1 MTLFRSVWFRWPS
14 FLQRPAKAAC
24 PHSIAEGKG
33 AGHFN
38 AVRSGTSQRHRRH
51 NGDNGWRRGC
61 QAAIGSLVPVML
73 AALPGAAAEEVYLSF
88 GPLQRSIPITAIEAF
103 AQDGTITREL
113 RPYVRSF
120 TPEQLSQIQGLLTT
134 RVGLE
139 PVAVSQF
146 LYTDQGEI
154 LLERFG
160 NVVRTQSFRSGA
172 LGIRAAMVFAAAEPD
187 GLTPLNIL
195 RQFPLRTVRID
206 LAQASR
212 LAAQLEQLVSQTQDE
227 VTAIARQSLLSSALD
242 IQTDFDQLPNLQQR
256 GSYLWQKR
264 TLILRDNSRRRT
276 YPADIYLPLDAD
288 GIPLDRPAPTI
299 VISHGFGSNRETFA
313 YLATHLASHGFVVAV
328 PEHPGSNTEQLEA
341 LASGRASVVIDP
353 EEFINRPLDVSYL
366 LDELERRAQFDTGF
380 QGRVDVSRVGVF
392 GQSLGAY
399 TAIALAGAPIRSE
412 YLATNCDDLQAT
424 FNLSLLVQCR
434 LLEVALPPEVQFYDE
449 RVKAIF
455 TVNPLVSGL
464 MDDESLRQ
472 IAIPVAIAAS
482 SADTITPALL
492 EQIQP
497 FTQLT
502 ADSRYLIVLENG
514 THFSSIDVP
523 PGDAVAVELPLEV
536 VGPDPAIAH
545 RYLQALNLAF
555 FRTYLTDDEEYR
567 PFLSSAY
574 SQFLSEPL
582 LPLYLVQDWRASL
595 PE

>member
-1 MTLFRSVWFRWPS
+1 M
-14 FLQRPAKAAC
+14 
-24 PHSIAEGKG
+24 
-33 AGHFN
+33 
-38 AVRSGTSQRHRRH
+38 
-51 NGDNGWRRGC
+51 
-61 QAAIGSLVPVML
+61 PVVL
-73 AALPGAAAEEVYLSF
+73 AALPGAAAEEVFLSF
-88 GPLQRSIPITAIEAF
+88 GPLERSIPIAAIEAF
-103 AQDGTITREL
+103 AHDGTITREL
-113 RPYVRSF
+113 RPYVRLF

-134 RVGLE
+134 RVELG

-154 LLERFG
+154 LLQRFG
-160 NVVRTQSFRSGA
+160 DVVRTRSFRSGA
-172 LGIRAAMVFAAAEPD
+172 LGIRAAMVFAAAAPE

-206 LAQASR
+206 LVQASR
-212 LAAQLEQLVSQTQDE
+212 LAAQMEQLINQTQNE
-227 VTAIARQSLLSSALD
+227 VTAIAQQSLLTSALD
-242 IQTDFDQLPNLQQR
+242 IHTDFNQLPNLQQR

-264 TLILRDNSRRRT
+264 TLILRDSARRRT
-276 YPADIYLPLDAD
+276 YPADIYLPLDAN
-288 GIPLDRPAPTI
+288 GIPLDAPAPTI

-313 YLATHLASHGFVVAV
+313 YLATHLASYGFVVAV

-353 EEFINRPLDVSYL
+353 EEFIDRPLDVSYL
-366 LDELERRAQFDTGF
+366 LDDLERRAQSDTSF

-412 YLATNCDDLQAT
+412 YLATSCEGNQNT

-455 TVNPLVSGL
+455 TVNPLISGL

-502 ADSRYLIVLENG
+502 ADPRYLIVLENG

-523 PGDAVAVELPLEV
+523 PGDAVTVELPLEV
-536 VGPDPAIAH
+536 IGPDPAIAH

-555 FRTYLTDDEEYR
+555 FRTYLTDDEDYR

-582 LPLYLVQDWRASL
+582 LPLYLVQEWAASL
-595 PE
+595 PQ